1 MQPRGRVERLERGWR
16 YIHGLIN
23 RSLGNIVKILDSRRS
38 VSTSVIT
45 AGEKIRV
52 LSRAHFEAGEVG
64 ALKSIF
70 DKYAMSS
77 VLSAPSSSQRDDKN
91 QILTTSV
98 INSIKEVA
106 GYEAITRKE
115 LEYVLEEA
123 GFSNQEA
130 LDWEEFWEFVVV

>member
-1 MQPRGRVERLERGWR
+1 MQPRGRVERLERGWW
-16 YIHGLIN
+16 YIHGLID
-23 RSLGNIVKILDSRRS
+23 RSLGNILKILDSRRS

-52 LSRAHFEAGEVG
+52 LGRAHFEASEVG

-77 VLSAPSSSQRDDKN
+77 VLSAHSSSQRDDKN

-106 GYEAITRKE
+106 GYESRVIHK
-115 LEYVLEEA
+115 
-123 GFSNQEA
+123 
-130 LDWEEFWEFVVV
+130 